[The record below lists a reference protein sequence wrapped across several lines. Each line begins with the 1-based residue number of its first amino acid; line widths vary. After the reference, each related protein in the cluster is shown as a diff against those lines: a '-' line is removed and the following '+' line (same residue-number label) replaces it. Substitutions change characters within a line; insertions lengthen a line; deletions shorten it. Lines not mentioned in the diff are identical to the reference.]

1 MQEGK
6 KQKKFFGKD
15 IMNLLKLMVPEK
27 RFCIIGMTVVGLN
40 SALLLYLPQV
50 TTDIAKLQELKYDQE
65 NKEKSQKTNLYY
77 HLKWG
82 GVCLVG
88 MFLGGARRF
97 LNTQISNRVGMR
109 MRYAMFQKLMST
121 RETQQLHSQQLV
133 HKLSNDVSLV
143 STGLSQDI
151 FVMIRGFITTLGGA
165 AYLSYYAFPLLA
177 SASAAAVVMGGSAV
191 LLGKYMSQFKVKE
204 TQELGCLSE
213 VSQEML
219 QAHRLIKL
227 SNMEQKENQRYSAQV
242 FRWYEQATQFSKMQ
256 ALNMGLMEGGG
267 LYALILILFQG
278 CYLVATGHLDPE
290 LAKYFIQAVYMAS
303 GTRVMI
309 SIYNELVKTAAI
321 YKTILDIHPNL
332 HESELYNQPDLT
344 KNYREY
350 IRQDDILKAQLLNPP
365 QSAEHSKEC
374 QELYEHSTIPPPS
387 IQFKNVE
394 YSYLNH
400 ENSTLTFN
408 IQINSGEIVLLQ
420 GPSGSGKTTALN
432 LLTKLLTPSSGEI
445 LIDGEPLSKKDF
457 KWIQQHISYVQ
468 QDGIIFNATVYENI
482 IYGNHGYDQSMER
495 VILAAKMARAHDF
508 IENMQNKYQTKLKSD
523 GTTSLS
529 GGQKQRIV
537 LARAILKN
545 PRILILDEATS
556 NIDSQSES
564 DIIQALMQICQEK
577 TVIIVSHKIE
587 NYKPLLTR
595 VINLDQ

>member
-6 KQKKFFGKD
+6 KSKKFFGKD
-15 IMNLLKLMVPEK
+15 IMNLLKLMIPEK
-27 RFCIIGMTVVGLN
+27 RYYVIGITVAGLN

-65 NKEKSQKTNLYY
+65 NKQKSQQTNIYY

-82 GVCLVG
+82 GVCLLG

-121 RETQQLHSQQLV
+121 RESQQLHSQQLV

-151 FVMIRGFITTLGGA
+151 FVMIRGLITTIGGA

-177 SASAAAVVMGGSAV
+177 SASAAAAVMGGSAI

-204 TQELGCLSE
+204 TQELGSLSE

-227 SNMEQKENQRYSAQV
+227 SDMEQKENQRYSAQL

-278 CYLVATGHLDPE
+278 CYLVATGNLDPE

-303 GTRVMI
+303 GTRAMI

-321 YKTILDIHPNL
+321 YKTILDVHPNL
-332 HESELYNQPDLT
+332 HKSELYNQSDLT

-350 IRQDDILKAQLLNPP
+350 IKLDDILKAKLLNPP
-365 QSAEHSKEC
+365 QSSEHTKEW
-374 QELYEHSTIPPPS
+374 QELYEHPTTPPPT
-387 IQFKNVE
+387 ITFKNVQ
-394 YSYLNH
+394 YSYPNH
-400 ENSTLTFN
+400 QNTTLTFN

-432 LLTKLLTPSSGEI
+432 LLTKLLTPSQGEI
-445 LIDGEPLSKKDF
+445 LIDGEPLSNKDF
-457 KWIQQHISYVQ
+457 KWIQQHVSYVQ

-495 VILAAKMARAHDF
+495 VIQAAKLARAHDF

-556 NIDSQSES
+556 NIDSQSEF
-564 DIIQALMQICQEK
+564 DIIQALMQICQDK

>member
-6 KQKKFFGKD
+6 KSKQFFGKD

-27 RFCIIGMTVVGLN
+27 RFCIIGMSVVGLN

-65 NKEKSQKTNLYY
+65 NKEKSKQTNLYY
-77 HLKWG
+77 HIKWG
-82 GVCLVG
+82 GVCLLG

-109 MRYAMFQKLMST
+109 MRYSMFQKLMST

-151 FVMIRGFITTLGGA
+151 FVMIRGFITTIGGA

-177 SASAAAVVMGGSAV
+177 SASAAAAVMGGSAV

-204 TQELGCLSE
+204 TQELGSLSE

-227 SNMEQKENQRYSAQV
+227 SDMEQKENQRYSAQL

-303 GTRVMI
+303 GTRAMI
-309 SIYNELVKTAAI
+309 AIYNELVKTAAI

-350 IRQDDILKAQLLNPP
+350 IRLDDILKARLLNPP
-365 QSAEHSKEC
+365 QSAENTKEW

-387 IQFKNVE
+387 ISFKNVQ
-394 YSYLNH
+394 YSYPNH

-408 IQINSGEIVLLQ
+408 LKINSGEIVLLQ

-445 LIDGEPLSKKDF
+445 LIDGESLSKKDF
-457 KWIQQHISYVQ
+457 KWIQQHVSYVQ

-495 VILAAKMARAHDF
+495 VILAAKLARAHDF

-556 NIDSQSES
+556 NIDSLSET
-564 DIIQALMQICQEK
+564 DIIQALMQICQDK
-577 TVIIVSHKIE
+577 TVIIRFAQS
-587 NYKPLLTR
+587 
-595 VINLDQ
+595 